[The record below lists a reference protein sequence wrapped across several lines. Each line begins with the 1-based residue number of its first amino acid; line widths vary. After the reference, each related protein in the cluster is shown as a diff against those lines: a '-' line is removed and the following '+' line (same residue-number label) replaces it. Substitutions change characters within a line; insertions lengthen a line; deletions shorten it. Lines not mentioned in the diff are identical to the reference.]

1 MKGVPRVPPQREV
14 KYREKSLKA
23 SQGLPLT
30 CHGRKTKWAR
40 AALEHGADLAGLC
53 PAASKEGT
61 RLYGTDALT
70 IGPGASCR
78 GQAAQRSVGAH
89 PWRAPN
95 QVGWGPTQPWDG
107 GNDKGTG

>member
-1 MKGVPRVPPQREV
+1 MIGATMKGVPRVPPQREV

-30 CHGRKTKWAR
+30 CHGRKNKWAR

-61 RLYGTDALT
+61 RLYGMDALT
-70 IGPGASCR
+70 RGPGASCR
-78 GQAAQRSVGAH
+78 GQAAQRRCPSLEGSKPGWMGSHTAL
-89 PWRAPN
+89 
-95 QVGWGPTQPWDG
+95 GWGQ
-107 GNDKGTG
+107 